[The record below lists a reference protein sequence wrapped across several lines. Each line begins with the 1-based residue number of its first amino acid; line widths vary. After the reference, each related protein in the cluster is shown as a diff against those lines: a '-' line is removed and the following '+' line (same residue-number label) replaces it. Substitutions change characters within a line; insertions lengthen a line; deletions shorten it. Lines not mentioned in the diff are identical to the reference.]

1 MADYYPLIERA
12 VSGLDKNTGENRR
25 ALYERART
33 ALVNQL
39 RGVDPA
45 LNESDI
51 TRERLALEESIRK
64 VEAEAAKRARGEAGD
79 GEEPRPSLRDHGL
92 RDFRDSVA
100 DAQGLG
106 DAAAQANR
114 SARATYDAVP
124 SDVPQPAEYDRAKS
138 EPYFEP
144 RPADAFEQPPDQ
156 ESHRDAPRTYD
167 YDAEHA
173 APPEASWRPPAS
185 G

>member
-1 MADYYPLIERA
+1 MADYFPLISRA
-12 VSGLDKNTGENRR
+12 VAGLDKNTGENRR

-51 TRERLALEESIRK
+51 TRERLALEESILK
-64 VEAEAAKRARGEAGD
+64 VEAEAAKRARSDAGN
-79 GEEPRPSLRDHGL
+79 GEEQQPSLRDHGL

-100 DAQGLG
+100 EAQGLG

-124 SDVPQPAEYDRAKS
+124 PEPPTNREVDRTA

-144 RPADAFEQPPDQ
+144 LAERTFEQAPVPPF
-156 ESHRDAPRTYD
+156 HDAPQ
-167 YDAEHA
+167 AEEEYVRQPQRDWS
-173 APPEASWRPPAS
+173 PP
-185 G
+185 

>member
-1 MADYYPLIERA
+1 MADYFPLIARA
-12 VSGLDKNTGENRR
+12 VAGLDKNTGENRR

-33 ALVNQL
+33 ALVAQL
-39 RGVDPA
+39 RSVDPA

-64 VEAEAAKRARGEAGD
+64 VEAEAAKRARPDAAD
-79 GEEPRPSLRDHGL
+79 GEEQRSSLRDHGL

-100 DAQGLG
+100 EAQGLG

-124 SDVPQPAEYDRAKS
+124 PEQPPNREVDRTA

-144 RPADAFEQPPDQ
+144 PAE
-156 ESHRDAPRTYD
+156 RT
-167 YDAEHA
+167 
-173 APPEASWRPPAS
+173 
-185 G
+185 